1 MLIRFLFVFGLLF
14 PYQNVSA
21 ISLGLVSKSVVTIKT
36 DVGEGSGVVIRNDGV
51 IVTNHHVLEGASD
64 AVVYLS
70 NGDEYEDA
78 QFIYSDPKKDI
89 LILKIGGFD
98 LDVAILGN
106 SNQLVIGESIF
117 AIGSPQGYEGTV
129 SKGIVTSIRSMDK
142 GHKLIQ
148 MDAAISPGS
157 SGGGVF
163 NKDGELIGVSVGYIK
178 NAQNI
183 NFAIPINYVRGV
195 SLSTKSI
202 PIGQYLLTQLNSFP
216 SDSNTELSEVSQSSV
231 EKLVKFIEDDF
242 GVLAEIDDDGDYS
255 IDHPKL
261 GKFYIF
267 IKDGN
272 SFSIIK
278 WLKFEEKFSRGQL
291 ERLLEINLEYDLVKN
306 GVTDQYLVSLAEAP
320 LSTLTQDIY
329 DSMMEN
335 LLTLMRDSVK
345 VLDPTPTSSTGTD
358 TQTNVPR
365 PNAGKYTPTDNVRR
379 IDLLD
384 RRFSIYPDRSWVL
397 GPPSIPDSEIHIIEM
412 SKGKKVLKVIAEN
425 LPLEFSVETIKTL
438 LIYNIEEVDAVYEF
452 MDEGVRTIGG
462 NKVYWASVNVTVKG
476 IKVNYDYTVYSGDEG
491 LVQIII
497 YTYGHGISKETLK
510 DVMELSQTFTVN

>member
-1 MLIRFLFVFGLLF
+1 MWLRFFVVFGLILPF
-14 PYQNVSA
+14 QNVFA
-21 ISLGLVSKSVVTIKT
+21 LTLELTSKSVVTIKT
-36 DVGEGSGVVIRNDGV
+36 DVGEGSGVVIRDDGV

-70 NGDEYEDA
+70 SGDEYEDA

-98 LDVAILGN
+98 LDVATLGN

-129 SKGIVTSIRSMDK
+129 SRGIVTSIRSMDE

-163 NKDGELIGVSVGYIK
+163 NKDGELIGISVGYIK

-202 PIGQYLLTQLNSFP
+202 PIGQYLSTQLNSFP
-216 SDSNTELSEVSQSSV
+216 SDSSAELSEVSRSSV

-267 IKDGN
+267 IKDDN

-278 WLKFEEKFSRGQL
+278 FLKFEERFSRGQL

-306 GVTDQYLVSLAEAP
+306 GVTEQYLVSLAEAP
-320 LSTLTQDIY
+320 LSSLTLDIY

-335 LLTLMRDSVK
+335 LFNLMRDSLEV
-345 VLDPTPTSSTGTD
+345 VDPTPTSSTETD
-358 TQTNVPR
+358 TQTNVSR
-365 PNAGKYTPTDNVRR
+365 TDVGKYTPTDNVRR
-379 IDLLD
+379 IDVLD
-384 RRFSIYPDRSWVL
+384 RRFSIYPDHSWKL
-397 GPPSIPDSEIHIIEM
+397 ESSKPDSESHTIEM
-412 SKGKKVLKVIAEN
+412 RKGSKFLTVIAEN
-425 LPLEFSVETIKTL
+425 LSLEFNVEMIKSVLT
-438 LIYNIEEVDAVYEF
+438 YNMEQTDATYEF
-452 MDEGVRTIGG
+452 INEGVRTVGG
-462 NKVYWASVNVTVKG
+462 KRVYWASVDVTLNGMKL
-476 IKVNYDYTVYSGDEG
+476 NYDYTVYAGDEG
-491 LVQIII
+491 MIQIII
-497 YTYGHGISKETLK
+497 FTFGHGISKETLK